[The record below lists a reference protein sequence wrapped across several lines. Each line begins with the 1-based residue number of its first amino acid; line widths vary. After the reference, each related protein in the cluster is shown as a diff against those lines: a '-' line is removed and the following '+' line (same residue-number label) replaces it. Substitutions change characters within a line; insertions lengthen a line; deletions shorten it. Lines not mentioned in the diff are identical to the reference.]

1 MSKRSTAMMMVVVV
15 VSRLTSSHSFP
26 LLNATTVVFASA

>member
-1 MSKRSTAMMMVVVV
+1 MSKISIATIVVVV
-15 VSRLTSSHSFP
+15 VVRRLTSSHSFP

>member
-1 MSKRSTAMMMVVVV
+1 MEKSSVAMMVVVV
-15 VSRLTSSHSFP
+15 RWLISSHSFP